1 MDGSQLRDLIGQKRP
16 RYKEQYRLLID
27 SISKKGDASGKGDFS
42 SFGAYYQTYMYA
54 FIIGYK
60 LGKQNFILP
69 NEDSNYFFV
78 FSQWSPI
85 AIRDYI
91 VMLLLNKSEDFGFKW
106 IELEDASIEV
116 IESFV
121 AELIRQMEGYANA
134 GFEYLQE
141 KWENENMIFRNPFV
155 FVKIL
160 EELENNN

>member
-1 MDGSQLRDLIGQKRP
+1 MDGTQLRDLIGQKRP
-16 RYKEQYRLLID
+16 RYKEQYKALID
-27 SISKKGDASGKGDFS
+27 RISKKGDASGKGDFS

-141 KWENENMIFRNPFV
+141 K
-155 FVKIL
+155 L
-160 EELENNN
+160 

>member
-1 MDGSQLRDLIGQKRP
+1 
-16 RYKEQYRLLID
+16 
-27 SISKKGDASGKGDFS
+27 
-42 SFGAYYQTYMYA
+42 
-54 FIIGYK
+54 
-60 LGKQNFILP
+60 
-69 NEDSNYFFV
+69 
-78 FSQWSPI
+78 
-85 AIRDYI
+85 
-91 VMLLLNKSEDFGFKW
+91 GFKW

>member
-1 MDGSQLRDLIGQKRP
+1 MGGSQLRDLIGQKRP

-60 LGKQNFILP
+60 LGKQNFILQ
-69 NEDSNYFFV
+69 NEKSNDFFV

-106 IELEDASIEV
+106 IELEDASSETIE
-116 IESFV
+116 IFV
-121 AELIRQMEGYANA
+121 AEFIRQMEGYANA
-134 GFEYLQE
+134 GFEYLQN
-141 KWENENMIFRNPFV
+141 KWDNENMMFRNPFV

-160 EELENNN
+160 EELIS

>member
-1 MDGSQLRDLIGQKRP
+1 MDHNRSCVSSAFKLIKT
-16 RYKEQYRLLID
+16 E
-27 SISKKGDASGKGDFS
+27 
-42 SFGAYYQTYMYA
+42 
-54 FIIGYK
+54 
-60 LGKQNFILP
+60 
-69 NEDSNYFFV
+69 
-78 FSQWSPI
+78 
-85 AIRDYI
+85 
-91 VMLLLNKSEDFGFKW
+91 W

>member
-1 MDGSQLRDLIGQKRP
+1 MDGTQLRDLIGQKRP
-16 RYKEQYRLLID
+16 RYKEQYKALID
-27 SISKKGDASGKGDFS
+27 RISKKGDASGKGDFS

-141 KWENENMIFRNPFV
+141 KWDNENMIFRNPFV
-155 FVKIL
+155 LVKLL
-160 EELENNN
+160 EELENDN

>member
-1 MDGSQLRDLIGQKRP
+1 MDGTQLRDLIGQKRP
-16 RYKEQYRLLID
+16 RYKEQYKALID
-27 SISKKGDASGKGDFS
+27 RISKKGDASGKGDFS